1 MLRIGDFA
9 RLSQTTVKALRFYDE
24 IGLLKPTSVDRTTG
38 YRYYAPHLL
47 TRLNRILALKELG
60 FSLAEV
66 AALVQTDLSDEQ
78 VRHSL
83 VRKRAELSQR
93 ITREQAQLAQVDAWL
108 QQLRGS
114 AGAGSGAAADPLVV
128 LKQTPVQLVASV
140 RAVLA
145 SYDEAEE
152 LFNELQHHLRRHQRS
167 GQRAAIWHACAH
179 SGAQIDCEVL
189 IWLNQRVPEKGRVRV
204 YELPASTAASVIHQ
218 GEDETIEQSYRVAR
232 RWIKAQGYTLAGPN
246 REVYWPEAHAQASL
260 TEIQYP
266 VLIASRTNST
276 GN

>member
-24 IGLLKPTSVDRTTG
+24 IGLLKPTSIDRTTG
-38 YRYYAPHLL
+38 YRYYAPQLL
-47 TRLNRILALKELG
+47 TRLNRILALKDLG

-66 AALVQTDLSDEQ
+66 AALVQTDLSDAQ

-83 VRKRAELSQR
+83 VRKRTELSQR
-93 ITREQAQLAQVDAWL
+93 ITREQAQLAQVDVWL
-108 QQLRGS
+108 QQLTGSGS
-114 AGAGSGAAADPLVV
+114 AAEPLVV

-152 LFNELQHHLRRHQRS
+152 LFNELQHHLHRHQRS
-167 GQRAAIWHACAH
+167 GQRAAIWHACAN
-179 SGAQIDCEVL
+179 SGAQIDCEAL

-232 RWIKAQGYTLAGPN
+232 RWIKAQGHTLAGPN

-266 VLIASRTNST
+266 VFLASRTNST